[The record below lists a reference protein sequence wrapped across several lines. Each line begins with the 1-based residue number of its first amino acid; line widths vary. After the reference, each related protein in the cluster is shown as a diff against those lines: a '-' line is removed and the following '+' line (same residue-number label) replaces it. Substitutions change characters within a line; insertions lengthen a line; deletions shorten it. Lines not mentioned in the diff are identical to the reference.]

1 MTTTMLSDIE
11 RVLVESGQSIAA
23 MRAYI
28 ERTGARTVEAHRLVR
43 ACQRRMVPQ
52 DEAITRRRALERAAG
67 RFLARA
73 VRS

>member
-1 MTTTMLSDIE
+1 MLSDIE

-43 ACQRRMVPQ
+43 AHQRRLAVPQQ
-52 DEAITRRRALERAAG
+52 DEAIARRRALERAAG
-67 RFLARA
+67 QFLAQT